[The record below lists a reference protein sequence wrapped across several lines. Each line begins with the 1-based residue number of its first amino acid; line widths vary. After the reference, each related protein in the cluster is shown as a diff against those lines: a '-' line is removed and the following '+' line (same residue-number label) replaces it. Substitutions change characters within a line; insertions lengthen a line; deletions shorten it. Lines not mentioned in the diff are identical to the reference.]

1 MAALTHRER
10 LQTVIQKISTPT
22 TNSHLFIPLSE
33 EEKVVIRKYRLKDK
47 KVALVRP
54 TIHKPPPSSLPPTPT
69 RVIQNA
75 WLPESDSDSSTDGF
89 LIITINT
96 FKGVPVLLYILKS

>member
-10 LQTVIQKISTPT
+10 LQSVPQKIPTPT
-22 TNSHLFIPLSE
+22 TNSHSFIPLSE

-54 TIHKPPPSSLPPTPT
+54 TIHKPPPPSLTPT
-69 RVIQNA
+69 LTRFIQNVR
-75 WLPESDSDSSTDGF
+75 LPESDSDSSIDGF
-89 LIITINT
+89 YFNNNNKNT
-96 FKGVPVLLYILKS
+96 

>member
-47 KVALVRP
+47 KVALNRP
-54 TIHKPPPSSLPPTPT
+54 TIHKPPPPSLPPTLT
-69 RVIQNA
+69 RFIQNA
-75 WLPESDSDSSTDGF
+75 RLPESDSDSSIDGF
-89 LIITINT
+89 Q
-96 FKGVPVLLYILKS
+96 F